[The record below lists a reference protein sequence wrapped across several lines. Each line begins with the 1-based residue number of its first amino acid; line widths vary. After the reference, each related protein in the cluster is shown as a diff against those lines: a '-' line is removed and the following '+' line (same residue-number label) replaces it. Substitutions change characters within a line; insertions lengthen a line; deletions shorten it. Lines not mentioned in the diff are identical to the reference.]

1 MDTIVRRSVVLDLSL
16 FFVIFV
22 GSIQSFA
29 SKEEEVG
36 NPYKF
41 VGSCTSQGEWTSQAL
56 YTSEQ
61 IKGYL
66 NQLKEDPNCKA
77 LNQELLKHLD
87 SSINSI
93 QKLSDERKT
102 AGEASLM
109 SLPQE
114 LSELQSVIKSMNAQ
128 APAYKSGGLFSLL
141 KGTHQMLSHENS
153 NPEQAKLLKQF
164 KQRVDATA
172 ETAFA
177 NFSVFTSKLPQTT
190 LCLTDA
196 NTLSSLLSM
205 SVQTVSAFLQSG
217 ASLNANSLAKSI
229 AQISETAR
237 QIRFDKITSE
247 INKAQFLQSMSCIME
262 ITSESYCSARD
273 SYFLQSSYLNDYFVQ
288 ATVTKPTQQTQAKN
302 KVDQFF
308 KTVNSLQ
315 ESDPKKAKTPTEQ
328 DVYSFR
334 AKIKSYDQKLLD
346 PQNINSPDFLNNP
359 SYGLFILSHHV
370 SNINQWLQ
378 EIQLGV
384 DPKLDT
390 DATFKNRV
398 LDTANIFLQR
408 VNTLKGEVSKR
419 IVTIQNESRLQTKK
433 TMVLQLIDVIV
444 DNLVNMRNTDQNFF
458 TAQVPAIQIPFV
470 LTGIPIPPQVSG
482 NTNGQFVQRMS
493 YDDYFQVNVNSIEQF
508 NDPAAI
514 LKTIESNLNLIILA
528 ANSSM
533 IEYYNKWF
541 IVDKT
546 LIIQKSLTGVNYS
559 IYDSFIAIRAY
570 LKHLVIKIKT
580 YGHGPLRETQLN
592 IPGIEELI
600 ARLDKVIAAY
610 EPVKSLAQLMSEKKL
625 EIKDCKE
632 QISQTTSDAP
642 AEKNLAHKTPS
653 LQMVKTSTDE
663 CLTSEA
669 LQNKLQLSLITLNIS
684 PNAAISTQS
693 VVQIYSKIVETVF
706 EEFIVLLARSSFIS
720 NRMKEYVEADFIISK
735 KSNVDF
741 AKYENEI
748 LSTTGRILI
757 ERVAG
762 MTSGNISAI
771 NLDLQNAMSI
781 HKQTNLYANEQTFK
795 AYLMPFLRQMK
806 LATEHSEYNDFDIFM
821 RTNRDIMNDFLLKPA
836 EQQKKYVETLND
848 KHSSVWEKL
857 KSALGY
863 TGTNQS
869 YYSRKILSAL
879 WVPMAYLLYSDRY
892 EAKNPFDLKL
902 LDSNKRNGDTEFG
915 SLKTLLAKY
924 CTQVLSFNG
933 WFEYKS
939 ICDEEIL
946 LSPLYK
952 NIYHSVEENPNRNV
966 ILNQFNSY
974 YSVPFNIKG
983 YEYLKGALPPADF
996 MKLKPMNVSEA
1007 QFRAGFNQSQRICAL
1022 RDYLRR
1028 NQALILTTETSSDGD

>member
-1 MDTIVRRSVVLDLSL
+1 MDNTVRRSYAFSLGL
-16 FFVIFV
+16 FFIILSNSFV
-22 GSIQSFA
+22 AFA
-29 SKEEEVG
+29 SKDEEIR

-41 VGSCTSQGEWTSQAL
+41 VGSCSSQGEWTAQAL
-56 YTSEQ
+56 YNSEQ
-61 IKGYL
+61 IKGYI
-66 NQLKEDPNCKA
+66 NQLKDDPNCKA
-77 LNQELLKHLD
+77 LNQELIGHLD
-87 SSINSI
+87 ESIQSI
-93 QKLSDERKT
+93 QKLREKNSEISKNP
-102 AGEASLM
+102 GLM
-109 SLPQE
+109 NLPKE
-114 LSELQSVIKSMNAQ
+114 LSELQSVLKTMNSQ
-128 APAYKSGGLFSLL
+128 TSNYKSGGLYSLL
-141 KGTHQMLSHENS
+141 KGTHQMLSAESS
-153 NPEQAKLLKQF
+153 NPVQAELLKQF

-196 NTLSSLLSM
+196 NALSSLLSM

-217 ASLNANSLAKSI
+217 ASLNANQLAKSI

-237 QIRFDKITSE
+237 QVRFDKITSE

-273 SYFLQSSYLNDYFVQ
+273 SYFLQANYLNDYFVD
-288 ATVTKPTQQTQAKN
+288 AKSVKSSPQQQNTSNN

-308 KTVNSLQ
+308 KTVNKI
-315 ESDPKKAKTPTEQ
+315 EKTNPAQAQNPTEQ
-328 DVYSFR
+328 DIYSFR
-334 AKIKSYDQKLLD
+334 AKLKSYDQKLLD
-346 PQNINSPDFLNNP
+346 PKNMESADFLNNP

-370 SNINQWLQ
+370 SNINQWVQ

-398 LDTANIFLQR
+398 LDTANVFLQR

-419 IVTIQNESRLQTKK
+419 MVTIQNEPKLQTKK

-482 NTNGQFVQRMS
+482 NTNGAFVQRMN

-508 NDPAAI
+508 NDPATM
-514 LKTIESNLNLIILA
+514 LKTIESNLNLIIMS

-559 IYDSFIAIRAY
+559 IYDSFVAIRAY
-570 LKHLVIKIKT
+570 LKHLVVKIRK
-580 YGHGPLRETQLN
+580 YGHGSLSETQLN

-610 EPVKSLAQLMSEKKL
+610 EPVKNLSQLMSEKKI
-625 EIKDCKE
+625 EIKECKE
-632 QISQTTSDAP
+632 QITTATDSSV
-642 AEKNLAHKTPS
+642 KNKALPSTQMIKTIS
-653 LQMVKTSTDE
+653 KD
-663 CLTSEA
+663 CLTNEA
-669 LQNKLQLSLITLNIS
+669 LQNNLQLNLITLNS
-684 PNAAISTQS
+684 TSSAAISTQA

-720 NRMKEYVEADFIISK
+720 NRMKEYVESDFIISK

-741 AKYENEI
+741 SKYENEI
-748 LSTTGRILI
+748 LATTGRILI
-757 ERVAG
+757 ERVSN
-762 MTSGNISAI
+762 MTSGNITAI

-821 RTNRDIMNDFLLKPA
+821 RTNSDIMNDFTLKPL
-836 EQQKKYVETLND
+836 EQQRKYKNTLEDKK
-848 KHSSVWEKL
+848 SSLWEKL

-863 TGTNQS
+863 TGTSQS
-869 YYSRKILSAL
+869 YYSRKLLSAL

-892 EAKNPFDLKL
+892 DAKNPFDLKL

-924 CTQVLSFNG
+924 CTQVLAFNG
-933 WFEYKS
+933 WYEYKS
-939 ICDEEIL
+939 ICQNEVL
-946 LSPLYK
+946 FSPLYK
-952 NIYHSVEENPNRNV
+952 NIYQAVEGNKNRDQ
-966 ILNQFNSY
+966 ILNQFNMY
-974 YSVPFNIKG
+974 YSVMFNHKG
-983 YEYLKGALPPADF
+983 YEYLQGAMPPADF
-996 MKLKPMNVSEA
+996 VKLKPVNVSEA
-1007 QFRAGFNQSQRICAL
+1007 QFRSGYNQSQRICAL

-1028 NQALILTTETSSDGD
+1028 NQALILTTETATDDE